1 MEFIEKQKNCDFRQN
16 IVILGDFFVGKTI
29 LSQRVNLIN
38 KNISL
43 LPLKYRTTISS
54 DFIDCSIKMK
64 NKLININVWDCATDD
79 NYCCNL
85 KYKSDIYFL
94 LYDAFIRKSFEKAIK
109 LYDELIYHYNNNIY
123 PINKAK
129 PIYVLIM
136 SKYDFNLKSED
147 NFNNFVSDEE
157 ALKFTEKNNLLFF
170 HISSFEKNEPGIKEL
185 FSMALKKYIEKNK
198 INFS

>member
-79 NYCCNL
+79 NYGFNF